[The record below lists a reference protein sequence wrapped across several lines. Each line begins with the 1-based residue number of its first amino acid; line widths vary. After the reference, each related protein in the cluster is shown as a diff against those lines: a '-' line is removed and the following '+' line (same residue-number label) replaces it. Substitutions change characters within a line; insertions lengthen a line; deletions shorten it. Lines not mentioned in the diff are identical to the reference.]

1 MNKRNNSHVMRKE
14 LKDAVE
20 VTNRCQRNWD
30 RSKPIFDE
38 DLETLIHV
46 AKRSP
51 AKQNETHYKVFVIKD
66 PDTIYKIYRKTKH
79 YALWSEVDE
88 IENDGKTNTAD
99 MNVRNSQVWTS
110 ALFGFC
116 DDWDQSVARSAIHA
130 IMDEKEEVKANVIIE
145 REKQRYFSMG
155 ISSGMVA
162 LSAAMMGYSTGYC
175 SAFWPK
181 EMEEIVPGFI
191 DLKILLGIGH
201 PHPTKNRREHEEQ
214 LNKDIWSDLY
224 KTGAPH
230 EKWIF
235 PTFEKRCDVTII

>member
-1 MNKRNNSHVMRKE
+1 MRKE

-66 PDTIYKIYRKTKH
+66 PDTIYKINRKTKH
-79 YALWSEVDE
+79 YALWRDIDE
-88 IENDGKTNTAD
+88 IEDDGKTNTAD
-99 MNVRNSQVWTS
+99 MNVRNSQVWAS
-110 ALFGFC
+110 VLFGFC

-162 LSAAMMGYSTGYC
+162 MSAAMMGYSTGYC
-175 SAFWPK
+175 SAFWPN

-201 PHPTKNRREHEEQ
+201 PHPDKHRREHEEQ
-214 LNKDIWSDLY
+214 LNKDIWHDFY
-224 KTGAPH
+224 KNGEPD
-230 EKWIF
+230 EKWMF